1 MEIIKNNGKIV
12 IEEYNESN
20 GFIISIKTIKAY
32 NITVLDLE
40 GMEKLRG
47 KIRVQQLNNGIRYK
61 FTHNSF
67 NDALI
72 EYVLNELKKHKV
84 IDIKQES

>member
-12 IEEYNESN
+12 IEEYREAN
-20 GFIISIKTIKAY
+20 GFITSIKTINSY

-47 KIRVQQLNNGIRYK
+47 RLKVQQLKNRKNYK
-61 FTHNSF
+61 FSHNS
-67 NDALI
+67 NNNALI
-72 EYVLNELKKHKV
+72 EYVLNELKKHKY
-84 IDIKQES
+84 IDIK

>member
-1 MEIIKNNGKIV
+1 MDIIKNNRKIV

-20 GFIISIKTIKAY
+20 GFITSIKTIIAY

-47 KIRVQQLNNGIRYK
+47 KIRVQQLNNSIRYK

-84 IDIKQES
+84 IDIK

>member
-1 MEIIKNNGKIV
+1 MEIVKNNGKIL

-20 GFIISIKTIKAY
+20 GFIATKTIRAY

-40 GMEKLRG
+40 GVEKLRG
-47 KIRVQQLNNGIRYK
+47 KIRVQQLENRIKYK
-61 FTHNSF
+61 FIHNSF

-84 IDIKQES
+84 IDIK

>member
-12 IEEYNESN
+12 IEEYNEFN
-20 GFIISIKTIKAY
+20 GFITSIKTIKAY
-32 NITVLDLE
+32 NVTVLDLE

-47 KIRVQQLNNGIRYK
+47 KIRVQQLNNRIRYK

-84 IDIKQES
+84 IDIK